1 MAFNVEYRENSCGDT
16 MNIIF
21 DTQSLYYLPQYIP
34 VFKKLCEKGI
44 KSQFVFYK
52 NSHQDLIQGVIDN
65 YNLEH
70 IWVENQLQAID
81 YYEQEKSDWVFFANS
96 FCHLERLHKVSK
108 SAQLG
113 HGIGPKSSY
122 YTKSSQAMTVRF
134 VEGEYRSSRLQS
146 MYPNDTFIDVGF
158 CKLDPIFNN
167 EEIDG
172 ALSLEGFSDKKQTIL
187 YAPTFYPSSLELF
200 PENWPEHFSD
210 YNILIKPHYF
220 SISKEKY
227 KCHLALLN
235 HWSTFPNVYLAKV
248 EDYSLVPFLDKADLL
263 ISDASS
269 ALFEFALLNKP
280 VIWCDFLKLRW
291 SYKGIFSFRFKKRMD
306 RDYGE
311 YANIAVHA
319 SKYKNLKK
327 LVVEQLA
334 KPEKLANTRLALSE
348 KLAGKL
354 DGKASQRIVE
364 YVIENN

>member
-1 MAFNVEYRENSCGDT
+1 

-34 VFKKLCEKGI
+34 AFKQLVKEGI
-44 KSQFVFYK
+44 KSKFVFYK
-52 NSHQDLIQGVIDN
+52 NSHEQLIQHVIDD
-65 YNLEH
+65 YNLDH
-70 IWVENQLQAID
+70 IWVNNQQEAINFYEKEQA
-81 YYEQEKSDWVFFANS
+81 DWVFFANS
-96 FCHLERLHKVSK
+96 FGYLDRLHKVSK

-113 HGIGPKSSY
+113 HGIGPKTSY
-122 YTKSSQAMTVRF
+122 YTKSNHAMTVRF
-134 VEGEYRSSRLQS
+134 VEGEYRLNRLKT
-146 MYPNDTFIDVGF
+146 MYPEDTFVDVGF

-167 EEIDG
+167 EAIDG
-172 ALSLEGFSDKKQTIL
+172 ALTLNNFSDDKKTIL

-200 PENWPEHFSD
+200 PENWPDDFSD

-220 SISKEKY
+220 SISKDRY
-227 KCHLALLN
+227 KKHQALLK

-291 SYKGIFSFRFKKRMD
+291 GYRGLLSYRFKNRMD
-306 RDYGE
+306 QDYGE
-311 YANIAVHA
+311 YANVAVHA
-319 SKYKNLKK
+319 NKYKNLKQ
-327 LVVEQLA
+327 LVIEQLDE
-334 KPEKLANTRLALSE
+334 PDSLAEVRLALAE

-354 DGKASQRIVE
+354 DGKASQRIVN
-364 YVIENN
+364 YLINN